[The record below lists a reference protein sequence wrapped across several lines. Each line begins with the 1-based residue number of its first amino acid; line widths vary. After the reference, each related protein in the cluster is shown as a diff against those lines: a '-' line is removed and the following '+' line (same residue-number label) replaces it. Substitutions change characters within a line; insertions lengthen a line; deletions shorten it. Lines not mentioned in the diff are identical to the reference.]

1 MKRKPLFILLTFIAL
16 SISFSANAQHP
27 IVVNNTPSPINMDT
41 QRSFVV
47 VIPQTHLKEVS
58 RAWQKYTGKG
68 SKGKSSQTDG
78 VYVQAGTVSK
88 NIAPA
93 PFNLYSRLVETKEG
107 VRLNVWLDESSRT
120 TVPNSGQHLAVQKY
134 VYDFALSQYRDAVK
148 EELKTEQKKLHEL
161 EKDLARLIRGED
173 KSSNAISKNE
183 RATDRANDAIATN
196 RSDIEKSDEKI
207 SDQKDN
213 VERNA
218 ADYNAAKG
226 ARKTLG
232 ELEDD
237 KKGLQKSNEKQ
248 GKNIDQMNKEN
259 RASARSI
266 ASAQENQ
273 QTKITA
279 VEQQKEVVRAVQT
292 KLAQIK

>member
-1 MKRKPLFILLTFIAL
+1 M
-16 SISFSANAQHP
+16 
-27 IVVNNTPSPINMDT
+27 
-41 QRSFVV
+41 
-47 VIPQTHLKEVS
+47 
-58 RAWQKYTGKG
+58 
-68 SKGKSSQTDG
+68 
-78 VYVQAGTVSK
+78 
-88 NIAPA
+88 
-93 PFNLYSRLVETKEG
+93 
-107 VRLNVWLDESSRT
+107 
-120 TVPNSGQHLAVQKY
+120 
-134 VYDFALSQYRDAVK
+134 
-148 EELKTEQKKLHEL
+148 
-161 EKDLARLIRGED
+161 EKDLAHLIRGED
-173 KSSNAISKNE
+173 KSSNATSKNE

-248 GKNIDQMNKEN
+248 GKNIDKMNKEN

-266 ASAQENQ
+266 A
-273 QTKITA
+273 
-279 VEQQKEVVRAVQT
+279 
-292 KLAQIK
+292 